1 MLRKAMKGF
10 GTDEQTIINV
20 LGQRS
25 NQQRQQLK
33 LTYKTLFGRDLVKDL
48 SGELSF
54 RFKQTILALMMT
66 PVDYDADELY
76 KAIRG
81 LGTNEEVLVEI
92 LCTRT
97 NQQIADIKNAYRV
110 KYRNELER
118 DLVGDTSGHF
128 RRFVVSLVTAGR
140 REDNIVDYQRAHA
153 DAMALY
159 QAGEAR
165 WGTDESKFNQIFCA
179 QSHTQLRAVFD
190 EYQKIAHRSIL
201 QSLSREMSG
210 DLYLGMHTLASVV
223 LNPHKYFADRL
234 HRCMKG
240 AGTNDDTLIR
250 VIVSRSEV
258 DLVQIKHE
266 FQRQYGQSLETWIQ
280 DDTSGDYR
288 KILLQLVRG
297 N

>member
-1 MLRKAMKGF
+1 
-10 GTDEQTIINV
+10 
-20 LGQRS
+20 
-25 NQQRQQLK
+25 
-33 LTYKTLFGRDLVKDL
+33 
-48 SGELSF
+48 
-54 RFKQTILALMMT
+54 
-66 PVDYDADELY
+66 
-76 KAIRG
+76 
-81 LGTNEEVLVEI
+81 
-92 LCTRT
+92 
-97 NQQIADIKNAYRV
+97 
-110 KYRNELER
+110 
-118 DLVGDTSGHF
+118 
-128 RRFVVSLVTAGR
+128 
-140 REDNIVDYQRAHA
+140 
-153 DAMALY
+153 MALY

-179 QSHTQLRAVFD
+179 QSHAQLRAVFD

-234 HRCMKG
+234 HRSMKG

-266 FQRQYGQSLETWIQ
+266 FQRQYGQILETWIQ